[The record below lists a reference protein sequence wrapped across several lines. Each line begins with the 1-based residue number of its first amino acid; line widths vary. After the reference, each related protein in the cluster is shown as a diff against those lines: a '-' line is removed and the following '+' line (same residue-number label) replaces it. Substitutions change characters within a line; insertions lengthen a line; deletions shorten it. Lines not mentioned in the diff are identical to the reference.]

1 MAIKLKGLGPLSLQT
16 LGTINISLQMQ
27 GEELYTSGENRC
39 FILPVGNYS
48 VSTYK
53 LNGLCRDIFSQL
65 SVLGSEKMFVC
76 FIS

>member
-27 GEELYTSGENRC
+27 GEEFYTSGENGC

-48 VSTYK
+48 PSTYK
-53 LNGLCRDIFSQL
+53 LNDFAEVVSFSL
-65 SVLGSEKMFVC
+65 VSEKKKFFFVC
-76 FIS
+76 IW

>member
-27 GEELYTSGENRC
+27 SENCIHLGEHGC
-39 FILPVGNYS
+39 FILLVGNYL

-53 LNGLCRDIFSQL
+53 LNALYRDISFECT
-65 SVLGSEKMFVC
+65 G
-76 FIS
+76 I